1 MGPVPPRIVQWI
13 ASAQFSGITHHQ
25 IVQSIDQA
33 KVSAMHK
40 YRIFPIFLIL
50 FVSIN
55 VWSDVKSKKEIKS
68 EAVAKAPHI
77 STQQLSG
84 YLSAQDD
91 FVLLDVR
98 TEEEYQAGHIQG
110 AQWFPRGKLE
120 YYIQELIKDP
130 DSKIVL
136 YCRTGGRSAL
146 ATLTLKDMGYTN
158 AVDLDGGF
166 EEWVAEGNTF
176 YNLHGENRVVSY
188 QKME

>member
-1 MGPVPPRIVQWI
+1 MC
-13 ASAQFSGITHHQ
+13 
-25 IVQSIDQA
+25 
-33 KVSAMHK
+33 K
-40 YRIFPIFLIL
+40 YGRFLIIL
-50 FVSIN
+50 IVFVSVN
-55 VWSDVKSKKEIKS
+55 GWSDVKSKQEIKS
-68 EAVAKAPHI
+68 EALAKAPHI
-77 STQQLSG
+77 STEQLSG
-84 YLSAQDD
+84 YLSSEED

-120 YYIQELIKDP
+120 YYIQERIEGP

-158 AVDLDGGF
+158 VVDLDGGF
-166 EEWVAEGNTF
+166 KKWVAKGNTF
-176 YNLHGENRVVSY
+176 YNLHGENRVVNY

>member
-1 MGPVPPRIVQWI
+1 MRKYGRLPIVL
-13 ASAQFSGITHHQ
+13 
-25 IVQSIDQA
+25 IV
-33 KVSAMHK
+33 
-40 YRIFPIFLIL
+40 

-55 VWSDVKSKKEIKS
+55 VWSDVRSKQEIKN
-68 EAVAKAPHI
+68 EAIAKAPHI

-84 YLSAQDD
+84 YLSAEEN
-91 FVLLDVR
+91 FFLLDVR

-120 YYIQELIKDP
+120 YYIQERIKDP

-158 AVDLDGGF
+158 VVDLDGGF
-166 EEWVAEGNTF
+166 KEWVAEGNTF

>member
-1 MGPVPPRIVQWI
+1 MRKYGRFLIVL
-13 ASAQFSGITHHQ
+13 
-25 IVQSIDQA
+25 IVF
-33 KVSAMHK
+33 VSA
-40 YRIFPIFLIL
+40 
-50 FVSIN
+50 N
-55 VWSDVKSKKEIKS
+55 GWSDVKSKQEIKS
-68 EAVAKAPHI
+68 EALAKAPHI
-77 STQQLSG
+77 SIEHLSG
-84 YLSAQDD
+84 YLSAKED

-120 YYIQELIKDP
+120 YYIQERIEDP

-158 AVDLDGGF
+158 VVDLEGGF
-166 EEWVAEGNTF
+166 KEWVAEGNTF
-176 YNLHGENRVVSY
+176 YNLHGENRVVNY

>member
-1 MGPVPPRIVQWI
+1 MR
-13 ASAQFSGITHHQ
+13 
-25 IVQSIDQA
+25 
-33 KVSAMHK
+33 K
-40 YRIFPIFLIL
+40 YGRFLIIVIV

-55 VWSDVKSKKEIKS
+55 GWSDVKSKQEIKS
-68 EAVAKAPHI
+68 EALAKAPHI
-77 STQQLSG
+77 SAEQLSG
-84 YLSAQDD
+84 YLSSEQD

-120 YYIQELIKDP
+120 YYIQERIEDP

-158 AVDLDGGF
+158 VVDLDGGF
-166 EEWVAEGNTF
+166 KEWVAEGNTF
-176 YNLHGENRVVSY
+176 YNLHGENRVVNY

>member
-1 MGPVPPRIVQWI
+1 MRKYGKFFVVLIV
-13 ASAQFSGITHHQ
+13 
-25 IVQSIDQA
+25 
-33 KVSAMHK
+33 
-40 YRIFPIFLIL
+40 

-55 VWSDVKSKKEIKS
+55 VWSDVKSKKEIKT
-68 EAVAKAPHI
+68 EAIAKAPHI

-84 YLSAQDD
+84 YLSANED

-98 TEEEYQAGHIQG
+98 TEEEYRAGHIQG

-120 YYIQELIKDP
+120 YYIQERIKNP

-146 ATLTLKDMGYTN
+146 ATLTLKDMGYSN
-158 AVDLDGGF
+158 VVDLDGGF
-166 EEWVAEGNTF
+166 KEWVSDGNTF

>member
-1 MGPVPPRIVQWI
+1 MREYGRFLVILIV
-13 ASAQFSGITHHQ
+13 
-25 IVQSIDQA
+25 
-33 KVSAMHK
+33 
-40 YRIFPIFLIL
+40 

-55 VWSDVKSKKEIKS
+55 GWGDVKSKQEIKS

-77 STQQLSG
+77 SAQQLSS
-84 YLSAQDD
+84 YLSTGEN

-98 TEEEYQAGHIQG
+98 TEEEYQAGHIER

-120 YYIQELIKDP
+120 YYIQELTTDA

-158 AVDLDGGF
+158 VVDLQGGF
-166 EEWVAEGNTF
+166 KEWVTEGNTF

>member
-1 MGPVPPRIVQWI
+1 MRTYGR
-13 ASAQFSGITHHQ
+13 
-25 IVQSIDQA
+25 
-33 KVSAMHK
+33 
-40 YRIFPIFLIL
+40 FLIIL
-50 FVSIN
+50 MMFVNVN
-55 VWSDVKSKKEIKS
+55 VWSDVKNKQDIKKEAI
-68 EAVAKAPHI
+68 AKAPHV

-84 YLSAQDD
+84 YLSAEED

-98 TEEEYQAGHIQG
+98 TEEEYEAGHIKG

-120 YYIQELIKDP
+120 YYIQELIKEP

-158 AVDLDGGF
+158 VVDLDGGF
-166 EEWVAEGNTF
+166 KKWVAEGNTF
-176 YNLHGENRVVSY
+176 YNLHGENQVVSY